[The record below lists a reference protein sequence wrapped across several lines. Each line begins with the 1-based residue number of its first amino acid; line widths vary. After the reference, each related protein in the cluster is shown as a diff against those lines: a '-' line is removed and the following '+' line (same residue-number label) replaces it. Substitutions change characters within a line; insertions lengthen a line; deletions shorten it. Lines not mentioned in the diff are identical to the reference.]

1 MEKKRDSLEGMDLKR
16 VYKVSC
22 LSILLKE
29 KQMIISFFFRTHF
42 LIIETE
48 GDGCY

>member
-16 VYKVSC
+16 VYKVSWI
-22 LSILLKE
+22 SILMEE
-29 KQMIISFFFRTHF
+29 KQMINSDFFRTHF
-42 LIIETE
+42 VIIKTE